1 MISLGLAGEAEAGV
15 GNVEGEVLGH
25 LVLVEHGADR
35 EADFGFAAQ
44 RLALAGH
51 GGGDAGEVALGGG
64 EQILALAGALG
75 GERAVAADDQP
86 LAGELGRGDAGHVAV
101 IKQRH
106 LQRAA
111 VEQRLDRR
119 GAQGG
124 NPVEPGRFDVLGDP
138 RLGDHAAVAN
148 QDDMVETEALL
159 QLGHLTG

>member
-1 MISLGLAGEAEAGV
+1 MSSTAPIA
-15 GNVEGEVLGH
+15 
-25 LVLVEHGADR
+25 R
-35 EADFGFAAQ
+35 PGFAPQ

-64 EQILALAGALG
+64 EQILALAGALA
-75 GERAVAADDQP
+75 GEGAVAADDEP
-86 LAGELGRGDAGHVAV
+86 LARELGRGNAGHVAV

-106 LQRAA
+106 LRGAA
-111 VEQRLDRR
+111 VEQCLDGR

-124 NPVEPGRFDVLGDP
+124 NPVEPGRFEIFGDA

-148 QDDMVETEALL
+148 QDDMVESEALL